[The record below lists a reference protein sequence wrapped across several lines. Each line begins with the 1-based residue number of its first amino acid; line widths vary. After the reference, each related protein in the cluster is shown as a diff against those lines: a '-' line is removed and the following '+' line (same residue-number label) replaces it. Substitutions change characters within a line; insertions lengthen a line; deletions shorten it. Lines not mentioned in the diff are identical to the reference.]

1 MARSHARIYTS
12 IWSDAD
18 FILLP
23 PDAQR
28 MFLFLVS
35 QPDLEHSGVI
45 ALRERRWSR
54 ASAGLT
60 PADVAKALEVLDA
73 ARFVVYDEDTEELL
87 VRSLMRWD
95 GVWKQPNVAK
105 SAAAQIRTV
114 ASDLLRAELRL
125 ELERLGASDVHHD
138 SLELRAGLLGD
149 LKGCPEPELASDPES
164 PSATPSVTPSAT
176 PSGGTGES
184 PSLGGQGKGS
194 TSSTTGDSPS
204 PAPAL
209 FPTPGPVPPPAGA
222 KTARRRLPA
231 AEIAERQRH
240 VGEVVAAFVDGATG
254 HGLHSPAAPLKSRV
268 GKQARVL
275 LAEDWPIDFLIE
287 SARRMGAGEFNDLA
301 VQVRKDE
308 VAAKG
313 AAGGGAPAPKG
324 QQATDA
330 MFDRAMQR
338 ARERE
343 ERQRD
348 A

>member
-18 FILLP
+18 FVLLP

-125 ELERLGASDVHHD
+125 ELERLGASDIHHD
-138 SLELRAGLLGD
+138 SLELRADLLGD
-149 LKGCPEPELASDPES
+149 LKGYSEPELESDLES

-176 PSGGTGES
+176 PSGSTGES

-194 TSSTTGDSPS
+194 TGSTTGDSPS
-204 PAPAL
+204 PSPAL
-209 FPTPGPVPPPAGA
+209 FPNPDPVPPTAGA
-222 KTARRRLPA
+222 KPARRRLQD
-231 AEIAERQRH
+231 AEIAKRQRH
-240 VGEVVAAFVDGATG
+240 VGEVVAAFVDGATSA
-254 HGLHSPAAPLKSRV
+254 GLHSPAAPLRSRV
-268 GKQARVL
+268 GKQARAL
-275 LAEDWPIDFLIE
+275 LGEDWPIDFLIE

-313 AAGGGAPAPKG
+313 VTGAGTSPAKG

-330 MFDRAMQR
+330 MFGRAMQR

>member
-18 FILLP
+18 FTALP

-35 QPDLEHSGVI
+35 QPDLEHSGII

-54 ASAGLT
+54 SSAALS
-60 PADVAKALEVLDA
+60 PEDVRKALGELAA

-105 SAAAQIRTV
+105 AAGAQIRTV
-114 ASDLLRAELRL
+114 ASAELRRELRTELMRL
-125 ELERLGASDVHHD
+125 EGDVHPD
-138 SLELRAGLLGD
+138 AEGLRQGLIGD
-149 LKGCPEPELASDPES
+149 LAGKPDLTPENPS
-164 PSATPSVTPSAT
+164 PAPSVTPSGTPSAT
-176 PSGGTGES
+176 PSRRV
-184 PSLGGQGKGS
+184 QGKGN
-194 TSSTTGDSPS
+194 TGSTTAGS
-204 PAPAL
+204 PAPSPSAS
-209 FPTPGPVPPPAGA
+209 PDPVPPPAADDAAASVTAQALVAEWLDHCRKRPPDRVIGQVA
-222 KTARRRLPA
+222 KELA
-231 AEIAERQRH
+231 A
-240 VGEVVAAFVDGATG
+240 
-254 HGLHSPAAPLKSRV
+254 
-268 GKQARVL
+268 L
-275 LAEDWPIDFLIE
+275 LAEGQDAGDVRAGL
-287 SARRMGAGEFNDLA
+287 ARWHQAGKHPSTLA
-301 VQVRKDE
+301 SFVNE
-308 VAAKG
+308 VMNASPSQRASPG
-313 AAGGGAPAPKG
+313 SR
-324 QQATDA
+324 QQETDA